1 MSALL
6 LSDRIIQFNQHLSI
20 STRLPK
26 DIQVLNPFK
35 DPVTS
40 YLSQLFYKKHY
51 NDTKTRT
58 MILGINPGRFGS
70 GLTGVPFT
78 DPINLEKYCGIEN
91 KLPKKQEI
99 SSEFIYKM
107 IDAFGGCDRFYQTFY
122 FSSISPLGFVKEGKN
137 LNYYDVK
144 GLPDKLM
151 EFIHSSLTEQLSWGM
166 NREVVFC
173 LGEGKNFA
181 FLEELNTKHKF
192 FNRVVPLSHPRFI
205 MQYKRTR
212 VKEYVDEYVKKLE
225 VRG

>member
-20 STRLPK
+20 SARLPN

-35 DPVTS
+35 DPVAA
-40 YLSQLFYKKHY
+40 YLSQRFYKKYY

-122 FSSISPLGFVKEGKN
+122 FSSISPLGFIKDSKN

-144 GLPDKLM
+144 GLSDKLM
-151 EFIHSSLTEQLSWGM
+151 EFIHSSLTEQLSWGV

-181 FLEELNTKHKF
+181 FLEELNAKHKF

-205 MQYKRTR
+205 MQYKRKR
-212 VKEYVDEYVKKLE
+212 VKEYVDEYVKKLA

>member
-1 MSALL
+1 
-6 LSDRIIQFNQHLSI
+6 
-20 STRLPK
+20 
-26 DIQVLNPFK
+26 
-35 DPVTS
+35 
-40 YLSQLFYKKHY
+40 
-51 NDTKTRT
+51 

-91 KLPKKQEI
+91 KLPKKHEI
-99 SSEFIYKM
+99 SSEFIYSM
-107 IDAFGGCDRFYQTFY
+107 IDSFGGCDRFYQNFY

-137 LNYYDVK
+137 LNYYDIK
-144 GLPDKLM
+144 GLSEKLTD
-151 EFIHSSLTEQLSWGM
+151 FILSSLSQQLSWGM

-181 FLEELNTKHKF
+181 FLEELNAKHKF

-205 MQYKRTR
+205 MQYKRKR
-212 VKEYVDEYVKKLE
+212 VKEYVDEYVKKLA